1 MALYISMKIRG
12 LGVLVI
18 INRFV
23 ILSFIEKKIWL
34 DFNMYWW
41 TKNWLSCDVFN
52 VGRATQWAFADSRL
66 GVNPKADPETIGLS
80 ILTLKQVAKGEAIT
94 FLRCPD
100 QRYYWQGTWR
110 ALHPRRILH
119 APGFCVKNWLSNFLW
134 KNQSESKMTENETI
148 EIELTTKP
156 K

>member
-119 APGFCVKNWLSNFLW
+119 APVAIRVHDDL
-134 KNQSESKMTENETI
+134 QSAASFEPSPPVSS
-148 EIELTTKP
+148 P
-156 K
+156 KLYQMGYLGP